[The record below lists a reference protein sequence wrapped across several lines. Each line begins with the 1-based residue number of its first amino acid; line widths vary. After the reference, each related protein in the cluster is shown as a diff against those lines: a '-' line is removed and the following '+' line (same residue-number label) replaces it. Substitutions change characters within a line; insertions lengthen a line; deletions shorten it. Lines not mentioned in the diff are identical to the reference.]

1 MRKIDY
7 ITPFLAGVGIGVA
20 VSVLLAPEAG
30 GKTRSRI
37 RDIASGAGDALK
49 ERAEDLGDAAAD
61 AFEEG
66 KLAWSDPRNEGRQT
80 MSDLKDKAE
89 QKLEDAADA
98 TKTAD
103 DKLVHKSKEVAHSA
117 GEKMEEGADRLQ
129 KA

>member
-1 MRKIDY
+1 LRRIDHF
-7 ITPFLAGVGIGVA
+7 TSLMAGFGVGLAASI
-20 VSVLLAPEAG
+20 LLAPEAG

-37 RDIASGAGDALK
+37 GDMAKRVGGVGKDRAEILGVDAGSALK
-49 ERAEDLGDAAAD
+49 ELQ
-61 AFEEG
+61 
-66 KLAWSDPRNEGRQT
+66 LTLSDPRNEGRQT

-98 TKTAD
+98 TKTAA